1 MHDFLRLGQRW
12 IFVRAAGLGLGIW
25 LLGGLVADAATVS
38 DITDRAIVVGGTIG
52 PINFTLSNFDP
63 KQTIRTVAANITSGN
78 NQAYEAPGTRIL
90 QGLQPDVVMLQEF
103 NVGTSSST
111 AEVRAWVNTAFGT
124 DFSYFRETY
133 NGIPNGVIS
142 RWPIVA
148 SGSWDDSEVGD
159 RGFAWAR
166 IDIPGDKNLW
176 VVSVHL
182 KASSGS
188 ANSTKRQS
196 QAQQLVSYIQANV
209 PSGDYLLIGGDCNT
223 YSYTEACLGTLGEIV
238 DLSAPRPVDQAGD
251 PDTNATRAEHYDW
264 VLAESELDSLETPV
278 KIGTLSFA
286 NGLVFDSRVFSPLS
300 SVSPVLSTDS
310 AATNMQ
316 HMAVVRAFAVPAS
329 EMLTVTVSSSNTALV
344 PNSNI
349 VVSGT
354 GTSRTVTVTPVANQ
368 TGTATITVTG
378 RDGVSTAS
386 DTFVVT
392 VNPSLT
398 AFQSWIG
405 GYGFS
410 GATALAS
417 ADPDWDGW
425 SNAQEFAFGL
435 VPNVAGGNL
444 VKIESSGSGVK
455 ITYLQRSGV
464 MYAVKS
470 SNDLTAWIT
479 GTVIPSKSDPQPGGL
494 PSGYEQWEATLNGG
508 DKGFLKVEA
517 TVP

>member
-38 DITDRAIVVGGTIG
+38 DITDRAIVVGGTIA
-52 PINFTLSNFDP
+52 PISFTLSNFDP

-78 NQAYEAPGTRIL
+78 DQAYEAEGTRIL
-90 QGLQPDVVMLQEF
+90 RGLQPDVVMIQEF
-103 NVGTSSST
+103 NVSSSSST
-111 AEVRAWVNTAFGT
+111 DLRNWVNSTFGSE
-124 DFSYFRETY
+124 FSYFRENY

-148 SGSWDDSEVGD
+148 SGSWDDTTIGD

-166 IDIPGDKNLW
+166 INIPGDKNLW

-182 KASSGS
+182 KASSPS
-188 ANSTKRQS
+188 ASQRQS
-196 QAQQLVSYIQANV
+196 QAQQLVAYIKANV

-223 YSYTEACLGTLGEIV
+223 YSYTEACLVTLGGIV
-238 DLSAPRPVDQAGD
+238 DVSAPRPVDQSGD
-251 PDTNATRAEHYDW
+251 PDTNSGRSSPYDW
-264 VLAESELDSLETPV
+264 VLAEPELDGLETPV
-278 KIGTLSFA
+278 KIESLTFA

-316 HMAVVRAFAVPAS
+316 HMAIVRAFSVPAA

-349 VVSGT
+349 VVSGS
-354 GTSRTVTVTPVANQ
+354 GVSRTVAVTPVANQ

-378 RDGVSTAS
+378 GDGVSTAS

-392 VNPSLT
+392 VNPVTPVGSTFAGAYPGKIMTDIAPNGLSHL
-398 AFQSWIG
+398 AN
-405 GYGFS
+405 YGFGGS
-410 GATALAS
+410 EGVSPTLPIMDSSDPTKLRLIVVFRTDDSSLSLGGQTTTDLAG
-417 ADPDWDGW
+417 GW
-425 SNAQEFAFGL
+425 STSGVSI
-435 VPNVAGGNL
+435 VPSTDASPVPANTARKVISVDRG
-444 VKIESSGSGVK
+444 SGSK
-455 ITYLQRSGV
+455 RFLRATITR
-464 MYAVKS
+464 
-470 SNDLTAWIT
+470 
-479 GTVIPSKSDPQPGGL
+479 
-494 PSGYEQWEATLNGG
+494 
-508 DKGFLKVEA
+508 
-517 TVP
+517 

>member
-1 MHDFLRLGQRW
+1 MVNGL
-12 IFVRAAGLGLGIW
+12 AAPS
-25 LLGGLVADAATVS
+25 VS
-38 DITDRAIVVGGTIG
+38 DISNQTVTVGSAIS
-52 PINFTLSNFDP
+52 PLPFTLNNFNP

-78 NQAYEAPGTRIL
+78 SQTYEDPGTRIL
-90 QGLQPDVVMLQEF
+90 QGLDPDIVMLQEF

-111 AEVRAWVNTAFGT
+111 AEVRAWVNTAFGAN
-124 DFSYFRETY
+124 FSYFRETY

-148 SGSWDDSEVGD
+148 SGSWDDTTISD

-188 ANSTKRQS
+188 SSQRQS
-196 QAQQLVSYIQANV
+196 QAQQLVAYIKANV

-238 DLSAPRPVDQAGD
+238 DVSAPRPVDQAGD
-251 PDTNATRAEHYDW
+251 PDTNSGRSSPYDW
-264 VLAESELDSLETPV
+264 VFAEPELDALETPV
-278 KIGTLSFA
+278 QIGSLSFA
-286 NGLVFDSRVFSPLS
+286 NGLVFDSRVFSLLS

-329 EMLTVTVSSSNTALV
+329 EMLTVTASSSNTTLI

-354 GTSRTVTVTPVANQ
+354 GTSRTVTVTPVVNQ
-368 TGTATITVTG
+368 TGTATITITG
-378 RDGVSTAS
+378 GDGTSTAT

-398 AFQSWIG
+398 AFQSWLV

-410 GATALAS
+410 GANALAS
-417 ADPDWDGW
+417 ADPDNDGMD
-425 SNAQEFAFGL
+425 NNTEFAFGTSP
-435 VPNVAGGNL
+435 VSGASRAVTQVSVAGG
-444 VKIESSGSGVK
+444 IK
-455 ITYLQRSGV
+455 ITWLQRIGV
-464 MYAVKS
+464 TYTVKS
-470 SNDLTAWIT
+470 TDNLGSAFS
-479 GTVIPSKSDPQPGGL
+479 GTVSSSPVSPQPSGL
-494 PSGYEQWEATLNGG
+494 GDYQQYEATLTGG
-508 DKGFLKVEA
+508 DKGFIKVEA
-517 TVP
+517 TIP

>member
-1 MHDFLRLGQRW
+1 MRCCVISLSRIWAGILLLT
-12 IFVRAAGLGLGIW
+12 VCALAAPS
-25 LLGGLVADAATVS
+25 VS
-38 DITDRAIVVGGTIG
+38 DIGNQTVTVGSAIS
-52 PINFTLSNFDP
+52 PLPFSLSNFTP

-78 NQAYEAPGTRIL
+78 SQSYEGPGTRIL

-103 NVGTSSST
+103 NVGSSSTT
-111 AEVRAWVNTAFGT
+111 AEVRAWVNTTFGT
-124 DFSYFRETY
+124 EFSYFRETY

-148 SGSWDDSEVGD
+148 SGSWDDGDDAVRD

-176 VVSVHL
+176 VISFHL

-188 ANSTKRQS
+188 SNSSRRNA
-196 QAQQLVSYIQANV
+196 QAQALVELIQANV
-209 PSGDYLLIGGDCNT
+209 PSDDYLMIGGDANT
-223 YSYTEACLGTLGEIV
+223 YNYSEACLATLGSVV
-238 DLSAPRPVDQAGD
+238 DVSAPRPVDQAGD
-251 PDTNATRAEHYDW
+251 ADTNSGRSSPYDW
-264 VLAESELDSLETPV
+264 VLAEPELDALETPV
-278 KIGTLSFA
+278 QIGSLSFA
-286 NGLVFDSRVFSPLS
+286 TGLVFDSRVFSPLS

-329 EMLTVTVSSSNTALV
+329 EMLTVTASSSNTTLI

-368 TGTATITVTG
+368 TGTATITITG
-378 RDGVSTAS
+378 GDGTSTAS

-410 GATALAS
+410 GVNALAS
-417 ADPDWDGW
+417 ADPDGDGW

-435 VPNVAGGNL
+435 VPNVAGGTL
-444 VKIESSGSGVK
+444 VKFESSGSGAK

-464 MYAVKS
+464 MYTVKS
-470 SNDLTAWIT
+470 ATDLAAVFT
-479 GTVIPSKSDPQPGGL
+479 GIVIPSKSDPQPGGL

-508 DKGFLKVEA
+508 GRGFLKVEA
-517 TVP
+517 FVP

>member
-90 QGLQPDVVMLQEF
+90 QGLQPDVVMIQEF
-103 NVGTSSST
+103 NVNNSSST
-111 AEVRAWVNTAFGT
+111 DLRNWVTSTFGSE
-124 DFSYFRETY
+124 FSYFRESS
-133 NGIPNGVIS
+133 GAIPNGVVS

-148 SGSWDDSEVGD
+148 SGSWDDTTIGD

-182 KASSGS
+182 KASSAS
-188 ANSTKRQS
+188 ASQRQS
-196 QAQQLVSYIQANV
+196 QAQQLVTYIEANV
-209 PSGDYLLIGGDCNT
+209 PADDYLLIGGDCNT
-223 YSYTEACLGTLGEIV
+223 YSYTEACLVTLGGIV
-238 DLSAPRPVDQAGD
+238 DVSAPRPVDQAGD
-251 PDTNATRAEHYDW
+251 PDTNSGRYLPYDW
-264 VLAESELDSLETPV
+264 VMAEAELDGLETPV
-278 KIGTLSFA
+278 KIGSLTFA

-316 HMAVVRAFAVPAS
+316 HMAVVRAFAVPAL
-329 EMLTVTVSSSNTALV
+329 ELLTVTASSSNPALV
-344 PNSNI
+344 PSSNI

-368 TGTATITVTG
+368 IGTATITITG
-378 RDGVSTAS
+378 GDGTSTAS

-398 AFQSWIG
+398 AFQSWMA

-410 GATALAS
+410 GSTALGS
-417 ADPDWDGW
+417 ADPDGDGW
-425 SNAQEFAFGL
+425 NNAQEFAFGL
-435 VPNVAGGNL
+435 APNAAGGTL
-444 VKIESSGSGVK
+444 LKIESSGSGAK
-455 ITYLQRSGV
+455 IAYLQRSGV
-464 MYAVKS
+464 RYAVKS
-470 SNDLTAWIT
+470 STDLTVWIT